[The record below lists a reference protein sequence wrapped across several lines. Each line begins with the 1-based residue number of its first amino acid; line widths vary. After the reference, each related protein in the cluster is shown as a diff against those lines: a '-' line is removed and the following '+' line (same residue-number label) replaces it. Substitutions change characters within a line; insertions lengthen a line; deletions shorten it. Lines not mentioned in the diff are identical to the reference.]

1 MSDKKAPPTPP
12 KSQDED
18 VVQFGDD
25 LPVLPI
31 RNAVL
36 FPGAVAP
43 FDVGREKSVA
53 LVEDVDNLPAPVIA
67 IFAQRDPST
76 DDPGAEDL
84 HNVGCAARVLKALK
98 HSSGNYSL
106 ILQGLVRI
114 KLENVIQS
122 GPYLK
127 AKVKRLEE
135 VGLEDDEAEAL
146 SMSLRDI
153 AKQVIQLMPE
163 LPREAGSLIDSIQA
177 PGALADLVAANLDAP
192 VEEKAQLLETVDVK
206 ERIRKVLR
214 LLTRQL
220 EILKMRERINS
231 QIKEEMG
238 KNQREYVLRQQLK
251 AIKEELGEDDGDQS
265 DLDGLEDRIA
275 KASLPTEA
283 EQVAKK
289 QIKRL
294 RNMQVGSA
302 EYTVVRTY
310 LDWILDL
317 PWHNQTP
324 DNMEIA
330 AVRKVLDDD
339 HYGLEKVKKRIL
351 EYLAVRKL
359 KKDKKGP
366 ILCLIGPP
374 GVGKTSL
381 GRSIARALGRKFHRI
396 SLGGVHDEAAI
407 RGHRRTYVGALPGQI
422 IQGMKKASTINPV
435 FMMDEVDKIGH
446 DFRGDPAAALLEV
459 LDPEQNNTFADHYL
473 EIPYDLSNVMFI
485 ATANIPDPIP
495 APLRDRME
503 ILEIPGYTRREK
515 LAIARRHLIPK
526 QIEEHGIGNVASVT
540 AATASTTQPGIGTTP
555 PPLPSAGKAA
565 QAATTGATTPAAA
578 LAAQTPMLEIADSA
592 VEIIIDSYTR
602 EAGVRTLE
610 RQIASVIR
618 GVAVKIAEGDLTPRK
633 IETEEQLREFLG
645 AGRYT
650 SDVAERT
657 EEAGVATGLAWTS
670 VGGEILFIE
679 ATRMYGT
686 GKLQLTGQLGDVMKE
701 SAQAA
706 LSYVRTNSERYNI
719 AKDFLEKSDIHIH
732 IPAGS
737 MPKDGPSAG
746 VTMFTALV
754 SMLTGVR
761 VRHDVAMTGEIT
773 LRGRV
778 LPIGGLKEKILAAH
792 RAGIKRVIVPER
804 NKPDLDEVPAEVK
817 SDLEIVFVSK
827 MEQVLEAALEEKLV
841 AKPADGSTEKKEN
854 PAPAAPSN

>member
-1 MSDKKAPPTPP
+1 MSEKKQSPARED
-12 KSQDED
+12 DEA
-18 VVQFGDD
+18 VQFGDE

-53 LVEDVDNLPAPVIA
+53 LVEDVDNLSSPVIA

-76 DDPGAEDL
+76 DDPGKDDL
-84 HNVGCAARVLKALK
+84 HHVGCAARVLKALK

-106 ILQGLVRI
+106 ILQGLTRI
-114 KLENVIQS
+114 RLDEMTQT

-127 AKVKRLEE
+127 AKIGRMQEQNAA
-135 VGLEDDEAEAL
+135 DDEAEAL

-177 PGALADLVAANLDAP
+177 PGALADLVAGNLDAP
-192 VEEKAQLLETVDVK
+192 VDEKAGLLETIDVK
-206 ERIRKVLR
+206 DRIRKVLK

-251 AIKEELGEDDGDQS
+251 AIKEELGEDEGDQG
-265 DLDGLEDRIA
+265 DLDGLEERIA
-275 KASLPTEA
+275 KANLPTEA

-289 QIKRL
+289 QLKRL

-317 PWHNQTP
+317 PWHLQTP
-324 DNMEIA
+324 DNMDIS
-330 AVRKVLDDD
+330 AVRKVLDED

-381 GRSIARALGRKFHRI
+381 GRSIARALGRKFVRI

-473 EIPYDLSNVMFI
+473 EIPYDLSNVMFV
-485 ATANIPDPIP
+485 ATANIADPIP

-526 QIEEHGIGNVASVT
+526 QLEEHGIT
-540 AATASTTQPGIGTTP
+540 KEQLDITD
-555 PPLPSAGKAA
+555 
-565 QAATTGATTPAAA
+565 PAVD
-578 LAAQTPMLEIADSA
+578 I
-592 VEIIIDSYTR
+592 VIDMYTR

-618 GVAVKIAEGDLTPRK
+618 GVAVKIAEGDTTPRK
-633 IETEEQLREFLG
+633 IETEDQVRDFLG
-645 AGRYT
+645 AQKYT
-650 SDVAERT
+650 SEVAERT
-657 EEAGVATGLAWTS
+657 EEAGVATGMAWTS

-679 ATRMYGT
+679 ATRMYGS

-706 LSYVRTNSERYNI
+706 LSYVRTNAERYGI

-732 IPAGS
+732 IPAGA

-754 SMLTGVR
+754 SMLTGFR

-778 LPIGGLKEKILAAH
+778 LPIGGLKEKVLAAH
-792 RAGIKRVIVPER
+792 RAGIKRVLVPER
-804 NKPDLDEVPAEVK
+804 NKADLDEVPAEVK
-817 SDLEIVFVSK
+817 GELDFVFVSK
-827 MEQVLEAALEEKLV
+827 MDQVLEAALEEMP
-841 AKPADGSTEKKEN
+841 KPKSDEKAAQ
-854 PAPAAPSN
+854 PATPLPTN

>member
-1 MSDKKAPPTPP
+1 M
-12 KSQDED
+12 
-18 VVQFGDD
+18 
-25 LPVLPI
+25 
-31 RNAVL
+31 
-36 FPGAVAP
+36 
-43 FDVGREKSVA
+43 GREKSVA
-53 LVEDVDNLPAPVIA
+53 LVEDVDNLSSPVIA
-67 IFAQRDPST
+67 IFAQKDPST
-76 DDPGAEDL
+76 DDPGADDL
-84 HNVGCAARVLKALK
+84 HTVGCAARVLKALK

-106 ILQGLVRI
+106 ILQGLTRI
-114 KLENVIQS
+114 RLDEVTQNA
-122 GPYLK
+122 PYLK
-127 AKVKRLEE
+127 AKIKRLEE
-135 VGLEDDEAEAL
+135 AGLEDDEAEAL

-192 VEEKAQLLETVDVK
+192 VEEKAQLLETVEVK

-251 AIKEELGEDDGDQS
+251 AIKEELGEDEGDQG

-275 KASLPTEA
+275 KAALPTEA
-283 EQVAKK
+283 ETVAKK

-317 PWHNQTP
+317 PWNNQTT
-324 DNMEIA
+324 DNLEIA
-330 AVRKVLDDD
+330 AVRKVLDED

-366 ILCLIGPP
+366 ILCLLGPP

-422 IQGMKKASTINPV
+422 IQGMKKTATINPI

-485 ATANIPDPIP
+485 ATANVADPIP

-515 LAIARRHLIPK
+515 LAIARQHLIPK
-526 QIEEHGIGNVASVT
+526 QIEEHGITT
-540 AATASTTQPGIGTTP
+540 A
-555 PPLPSAGKAA
+555 
-565 QAATTGATTPAAA
+565 
-578 LAAQTPMLEIADSA
+578 MLQIEDSA
-592 VEIIIDSYTR
+592 IEIIIDGYTR

-610 RQIASVIR
+610 RQVASVIR
-618 GVAVKIAEGDLTPRK
+618 GVAVKIAEGDTTPRK
-633 IETEEQLREFLG
+633 IETEDQIREFLG
-645 AGRYT
+645 ASRF
-650 SDVAERT
+650 SSEVAERT
-657 EEAGVATGLAWTS
+657 EEPGVATGLAWTS

-679 ATRMYGT
+679 ATRMHGT

-706 LSYVRTNSERYNI
+706 LSYVRTNAEKYGI
-719 AKDFLEKSDIHIH
+719 ARDFLDKSDIHIH
-732 IPAGS
+732 IPAGG

-778 LPIGGLKEKILAAH
+778 LPIGGLKEKVLAAH
-792 RAGIKRVIVPER
+792 RAGIKRVIIPER

-817 SDLEIVFVSK
+817 NDLEFIAVSK
-827 MEQVLEAALEEKLV
+827 MDQLIEAALEEKLQP
-841 AKPADGSTEKKEN
+841 KPEEK
-854 PAPAAPSN
+854 AAQPTPN

>member
-1 MSDKKAPPTPP
+1 MSEKKQTPGR
-12 KSQDED
+12 QEDEAI
-18 VVQFGDD
+18 QFGDE

-76 DDPGAEDL
+76 DDPGKEDL
-84 HNVGCAARVLKALK
+84 HQVGCAARVLKALK

-106 ILQGLVRI
+106 ILQGLTRI
-114 KLENVIQS
+114 RLDEMTQS
-122 GPYLK
+122 APYLK
-127 AKVKRLEE
+127 AKIVRLDEQTAA
-135 VGLEDDEAEAL
+135 DDEAEAL

-192 VEEKAQLLETVDVK
+192 VDEKAALLETIDVK
-206 ERIRKVLR
+206 DRIRKVLK

-251 AIKEELGEDDGDQS
+251 AIKEELGEDDGDQG
-265 DLDGLEDRIA
+265 DLDGLEERIA
-275 KASLPTEA
+275 KANLPQEA

-289 QIKRL
+289 QLKRL

-317 PWHNQTP
+317 PWHVQTP
-324 DNMEIA
+324 DNMDIGS
-330 AVRKVLDDD
+330 VRKVLDED

-381 GRSIARALGRKFHRI
+381 GKSIARALGRKFVRI

-473 EIPYDLSNVMFI
+473 EIPYDLSNVMFV
-485 ATANIPDPIP
+485 ATANVADPIP

-515 LAIARRHLIPK
+515 LAIARQHLIPK
-526 QIEEHGIGNVASVT
+526 QLEEHGINPGSPPGPAGAHGPAT
-540 AATASTTQPGIGTTP
+540 PATAPQ
-555 PPLPSAGKAA
+555 
-565 QAATTGATTPAAA
+565 
-578 LAAQTPMLEIADSA
+578 LEITDKA
-592 VEIIIDSYTR
+592 VDIVIDHYTR

-610 RQIASVIR
+610 RQIASIIR
-618 GVAVKIAEGDLTPRK
+618 GVAVKIAEGDTTPRK
-633 IETEEQLREFLG
+633 VDDEEQVREFLG
-645 AGRYT
+645 PQKYT
-650 SDVAERT
+650 SEVAERT

-679 ATRMYGT
+679 ATRMYGS

-706 LSYVRTNSERYNI
+706 LSYVRTNAERYGI
-719 AKDFLEKSDIHIH
+719 GKDFLEKSDIHIH
-732 IPAGS
+732 IPAGA

-754 SMLTGVR
+754 SMLTGIR

-778 LPIGGLKEKILAAH
+778 LPIGGLKEKVLAAH
-792 RAGIKRVIVPER
+792 RAGIKRVLVPER
-804 NKPDLDEVPAEVK
+804 NKADLDEVPAEVK
-817 SDLEIVFVSK
+817 NDLEFVFVSK
-827 MEQVLEAALEEKLV
+827 MDQVLEAALEEMPKPRGEE
-841 AKPADGSTEKKEN
+841 KPAQATPPTN
-854 PAPAAPSN
+854 

>member
-1 MSDKKAPPTPP
+1 MTEKKGPSRGE
-12 KSQDED
+12 KDED
-18 VVQFGDD
+18 AVQFGDE

-53 LVEDVDNLPAPVIA
+53 LVEDVDNFPSPVIA
-67 IFAQRDPST
+67 IFAQKDPAT
-76 DDPGAEDL
+76 DDPGADDL
-84 HNVGCAARVLKALK
+84 HQVGCAARVLKALK

-106 ILQGLVRI
+106 ILQGLTRI
-114 KLENVIQS
+114 KLDDVSQTS
-122 GPYLK
+122 PYLK
-127 AKVKRLEE
+127 AKVKKLEE
-135 VGLEDDEAEAL
+135 TGVDDDEAEAL

-153 AKQVIQLMPE
+153 AKQVIQLIPE
-163 LPREAGSLIDSIQA
+163 LPREEGSLIDSIQA
-177 PGALADLVAANLDAP
+177 PGELADLVAANLDAP
-192 VEEKAQLLETVDVK
+192 VEEKAQLLETVDAK

-251 AIKEELGEDDGDQS
+251 AIKEELGEDDGDQG
-265 DLDGLEDRIA
+265 DLDGLEERIA
-275 KASLPTEA
+275 KAQLPTEA

-289 QIKRL
+289 QLKRL

-317 PWHNQTP
+317 PWHNSTP
-324 DNMEIA
+324 DNHEIT

-422 IQGMKKASTINPV
+422 IQGMKKAGTINPI

-446 DFRGDPAAALLEV
+446 DFRGDPSAALLEV

-473 EIPYDLSNVMFI
+473 EVPYDLSNVMFV
-485 ATANIPDPIP
+485 ATANISDPIP
-495 APLRDRME
+495 PPLKDRME
-503 ILEIPGYTRREK
+503 VLEIPGYTRREK
-515 LAIARRHLIPK
+515 LAIAKQHLLPK
-526 QIEEHGIGNVASVT
+526 QLEEHGLTT
-540 AATASTTQPGIGTTP
+540 AQIDIQDTAI
-555 PPLPSAGKAA
+555 
-565 QAATTGATTPAAA
+565 
-578 LAAQTPMLEIADSA
+578 E
-592 VEIIIDSYTR
+592 EIIDQWTR
-602 EAGVRTLE
+602 EAGVRNLE

-618 GVAVKIAEGDLTPRK
+618 GVAVKVAEG
-633 IETEEQLREFLG
+633 ETNLRRVTNTDELREFLG
-645 AGRYT
+645 APKFT
-650 SDVAERT
+650 SEVAERT
-657 EEAGVATGLAWTS
+657 EETGVATGLAWTS

-679 ATRMYGT
+679 ATRMFGS
-686 GKLQLTGQLGDVMKE
+686 GKLQLTGQLRSEERRVGKE
-701 SAQAA
+701 C
-706 LSYVRTNSERYNI
+706 RT
-719 AKDFLEKSDIHIH
+719 
-732 IPAGS
+732 GW
-737 MPKDGPSAG
+737 
-746 VTMFTALV
+746 
-754 SMLTGVR
+754 
-761 VRHDVAMTGEIT
+761 
-773 LRGRV
+773 
-778 LPIGGLKEKILAAH
+778 
-792 RAGIKRVIVPER
+792 
-804 NKPDLDEVPAEVK
+804 
-817 SDLEIVFVSK
+817 
-827 MEQVLEAALEEKLV
+827 
-841 AKPADGSTEKKEN
+841 
-854 PAPAAPSN
+854 

>member
-1 MSDKKAPPTPP
+1 MSEKKGPARDKEEEP
-12 KSQDED
+12 
-18 VVQFGDD
+18 VQFGDE

-53 LVEDVDNLPAPVIA
+53 LVEDVDNFPAPVIA
-67 IFAQRDPST
+67 IFAQKDPAT
-76 DDPGAEDL
+76 DDPGADDL
-84 HNVGCAARVLKALK
+84 HQVGCAARVLKALK

-106 ILQGLVRI
+106 ILQGLTRI
-114 KLENVIQS
+114 KLEEVTQS
-122 GPYLK
+122 APYLK
-127 AKVKRLEE
+127 AKVKKLEE
-135 VGLEDDEAEAL
+135 APVEDDEAEAL

-192 VEEKAQLLETVDVK
+192 VEEKAQLLETVDAK

-251 AIKEELGEDDGDQS
+251 AIKEELGEDDGDQG
-265 DLDGLEDRIA
+265 DLDGLEERIA
-275 KASLPTEA
+275 KAQLPNEA
-283 EQVAKK
+283 EGVAKK
-289 QIKRL
+289 QLKRL

-317 PWHNQTP
+317 PWHNATP
-324 DNMEIA
+324 DNLEIA
-330 AVRKVLDDD
+330 AVRKVLDED

-422 IQGMKKASTINPV
+422 IQGMKKVGTTNPV
-435 FMMDEVDKIGH
+435 FMLDEIDKIGH

-473 EIPYDLSNVMFI
+473 EIPFDLSNVMFV
-485 ATANIPDPIP
+485 ATANVADPIP
-495 APLRDRME
+495 PPLRDRME
-503 ILEIPGYTRREK
+503 ILEIPGYTRNEK
-515 LAIARRHLIPK
+515 LAIARQHLIPK
-526 QIEEHGIGNVASVT
+526 QIEEHGIT
-540 AATASTTQPGIGTTP
+540 KEQ
-555 PPLPSAGKAA
+555 
-565 QAATTGATTPAAA
+565 
-578 LAAQTPMLEIADSA
+578 LEIADVS
-592 VEIIIDSYTR
+592 VDEIIDHYTR

-633 IETEEQLREFLG
+633 IETAEGIHEFLG
-645 AGRYT
+645 APRY
-650 SDVAERT
+650 SSEVAERT
-657 EEAGVATGLAWTS
+657 EEPGVATGLAWTS

-679 ATRMYGT
+679 ATKMHGT

-706 LSYVRTNSERYNI
+706 LSYVRTNAEKLGVP
-719 AKDFLEKSDIHIH
+719 KDFLEKSDIHIH
-732 IPAGS
+732 IPAGA

-746 VTMFTALV
+746 VTMFTALM

-778 LPIGGLKEKILAAH
+778 LPIGGLKGRSSRPTA
-792 RAGIKRVIVPER
+792 P
-804 NKPDLDEVPAEVK
+804 
-817 SDLEIVFVSK
+817 
-827 MEQVLEAALEEKLV
+827 
-841 AKPADGSTEKKEN
+841 GSS
-854 PAPAAPSN
+854 ASSSPSATRRTWTRSRSRSRTTSSSS

>member
-1 MSDKKAPPTPP
+1 MSDKKKQQQPASPPVPP
-12 KSQDED
+12 PSEED
-18 VVQFGDD
+18 IKFGDE
-25 LPVLPI
+25 LAVLPI

-53 LVEDVDNLPAPVIA
+53 LVEDVHNLDSPVIA
-67 IFAQRDPST
+67 IFAQRDPAT
-76 DDPGAEDL
+76 DDPAADDL
-84 HNVGCAARVLKALK
+84 YPVGCAARVLKALK

-106 ILQGLVRI
+106 ILQGLTRI
-114 KLENVIQS
+114 RLDSVTQS
-122 GPYLK
+122 NPYMR
-127 AKVKRLEE
+127 ARVTRVESPSS
-135 VGLEDDEAEAL
+135 EDVEAEAL
-146 SMSLRDI
+146 AMSLRDV

-192 VEEKAQLLETVDVK
+192 VEEKAQLIETVEVK

-251 AIKEELGEDDGDQS
+251 AIKEELGEDDGDQG
-265 DLDGLEDRIA
+265 DLDGLEERIS
-275 KASLPTEA
+275 KASLPSEA
-283 EQVAKK
+283 DSVAKK
-289 QIKRL
+289 QLKRL
-294 RNMQVGSA
+294 RSMQVGSA

-317 PWHNQTP
+317 PWSNQTE
-324 DNMEIA
+324 DNMDIA
-330 AVRKVLDDD
+330 EVRKVLDED
-339 HYGLEKVKKRIL
+339 HYGLDKVKKRIV

-366 ILCLIGPP
+366 ILCLLGPP

-381 GRSIARALGRKFHRI
+381 GKSIARALGRKFVRV

-422 IQGMKKASTINPV
+422 IQGMKKSGTVNPV

-446 DFRGDPAAALLEV
+446 DFRGDPSAALLEV

-473 EIPYDLSNVMFI
+473 EIPYDLSNVMFV
-485 ATANIPDPIP
+485 ATANIADPIP
-495 APLRDRME
+495 PPLRDRME

-515 LAIARRHLIPK
+515 LAISRQHLIPK
-526 QIEEHGIGNVASVT
+526 QLEEHGLKPEQLTIT
-540 AATASTTQPGIGTTP
+540 D
-555 PPLPSAGKAA
+555 
-565 QAATTGATTPAAA
+565 
-578 LAAQTPMLEIADSA
+578 EA
-592 VEIIIDSYTR
+592 VEELIEHYTR
-602 EAGVRTLE
+602 EAGVRSLE
-610 RQIASVIR
+610 RTIASVIR
-618 GVAVKIAEGDLTPRK
+618 GVAVKVAEGDTTPRTLK
-633 IETEEQLREFLG
+633 NEDDLREYLG
-645 AGRYT
+645 AIKFT

-657 EEAGVATGLAWTS
+657 EETGVSTGLAWTS

-679 ATRMYGT
+679 ATRMFGT

-701 SAQAA
+701 SAHAA
-706 LSYVRTNSERYNI
+706 LSYVRTNAEKYGIPR
-719 AKDFLEKSDIHIH
+719 DFLEKSDLHVH
-732 IPAGS
+732 IPAGG

-746 VTMFTALV
+746 ITMFTAIV
-754 SMLTGVR
+754 SLLTGIR
-761 VRHDVAMTGEIT
+761 VRHDVAMTGEIS

-778 LPIGGLKEKILAAH
+778 LPIGGLKEKTLAAH
-792 RAGIKRVIVPER
+792 RAGIKRVLVPER
-804 NKPDLDEVPAEVK
+804 NKADLDEVPKEIR
-817 SDLEIVFVSK
+817 DELEFVFVTK
-827 MEQVLEAALEEKLV
+827 LDEVLEAALESMPQPSQAYLDEV
-841 AKPADGSTEKKEN
+841 AKRESATT
-854 PAPAAPSN
+854 PSAN

>member
-1 MSDKKAPPTPP
+1 MSDKKS
-12 KSQDED
+12 KGSEESELS
-18 VVQFGDD
+18 FGDE
-25 LPVLPI
+25 LAVLPI

-53 LVEDVDNLPAPVIA
+53 LVEDVDSFSSPVIA
-67 IFAQRDPST
+67 IFAQKDPAT
-76 DDPGAEDL
+76 DDPGADDL
-84 HNVGCAARVLKALK
+84 HPVGCAARVLKALK

-106 ILQGLVRI
+106 ILQGLSRI
-114 KLENVIQS
+114 RLSEVS
-122 GPYLK
+122 GTSPYLK
-127 AKVKRLEE
+127 AKVIKLEE
-135 VGLEDDEAEAL
+135 AGVDDEAEAL

-153 AKQVIQLMPE
+153 AKQVVQLMPT
-163 LPREAGSLIDSIQA
+163 LPPEAGSLIDSIQS
-177 PGALADLVAANLDAP
+177 PGALADLVAAQLDGP
-192 VEEKAQLLETVDVK
+192 VEEKAQLLEITDVK
-206 ERIRKVLR
+206 ERIRRVLK

-251 AIKEELGEDDGDQS
+251 AIKEELGEDDGDQG
-265 DLDGLEDRIA
+265 DLDGLEERIA
-275 KASLPTEA
+275 KADLPNDA

-289 QIKRL
+289 QLKRL

-317 PWHNQTP
+317 PWRLATP
-324 DNMEIA
+324 DNLDIA
-330 AVRKVLDDD
+330 QVRKVLDED

-366 ILCLIGPP
+366 ILCLLGPP

-381 GRSIARALGRKFHRI
+381 GRSIARAVGRKFHRI

-422 IQGMKKASTINPV
+422 IQGMKKSGTINPI
-435 FMMDEVDKIGH
+435 FMMDEIDKIGH

-485 ATANIPDPIP
+485 ATSNMIDPIP
-495 APLRDRME
+495 PPLRDRME
-503 ILEIPGYTRREK
+503 VLEIPGYTRREK
-515 LAIARRHLIPK
+515 LAIARQHLIPK
-526 QIEEHGIGNVASVT
+526 QIEEHGLTEEQLKITDA
-540 AATASTTQPGIGTTP
+540 
-555 PPLPSAGKAA
+555 
-565 QAATTGATTPAAA
+565 
-578 LAAQTPMLEIADSA
+578 A
-592 VEIIIDSYTR
+592 VEIIIDAYTR

-610 RQIASVIR
+610 RQVASVIR
-618 GVAVKIAEGDLTPRK
+618 GVAVKFAEGDTTPRV
-633 IETEEQLREFLG
+633 IETEEHLRELLG
-645 AGRYT
+645 PGRYT

-657 EEAGVATGLAWTS
+657 EEPGVCTGLAWTS

-686 GKLQLTGQLGDVMKE
+686 GKLTLTGQLGDVMKE

-706 LSYVRTNSERYNI
+706 LSFVRTNAERFGI
-719 AKDFLEKSDIHIH
+719 QRDFLDKSDIHIH
-732 IPAGS
+732 IPAGA

-754 SMLTGVR
+754 SMLTGIR
-761 VRHDVAMTGEIT
+761 VRHDVAMTGEIS

-778 LPIGGLKEKILAAH
+778 LPIGGLKEKVLAAH
-792 RAGIKRVIVPER
+792 RAGIKRVLFPER
-804 NKPDLDEVPAEVK
+804 NVPDLDEVPQEIK
-817 SDLEIVFVSK
+817 DQLEFVPVSK
-827 MEQVLEAALEEKLV
+827 MEQVLENALEEMP
-841 AKPADGSTEKKEN
+841 KPKVDE
-854 PAPAAPSN
+854 APAVSAN

>member
-1 MSDKKAPPTPP
+1 MSSKKMPPTPAP
-12 KSQDED
+12 PPTEEEMR
-18 VVQFGDD
+18 FGDE
-25 LPVLPI
+25 LAVLPI

-53 LVEDVDNLPAPVIA
+53 LVEEVHNQPSPVIA
-67 IFAQRDPST
+67 IFAQRDPAT
-76 DDPGAEDL
+76 DDPSADDL
-84 HNVGCAARVLKALK
+84 YPVGCAARVLKALK

-106 ILQGLVRI
+106 ILQGITRI
-114 KLENVIQS
+114 RLDSVLAQT
-122 GPYLK
+122 PYLK
-127 AKVKRLEE
+127 AKIKRLDEPQT
-135 VGLEDDEAEAL
+135 EDVEAEAL
-146 SMSLRDI
+146 AMSLRDI

-163 LPREAGSLIDSIQA
+163 LPREAASLIDSIQA

-192 VEEKAQLLETVDVK
+192 VEEKSQLIETVDIK

-251 AIKEELGEDDGDQS
+251 AIKEELGEDEGDQG

-275 KASLPTEA
+275 KANLPTEA
-283 EQVAKK
+283 ETVAKK
-289 QIKRL
+289 QLKRL
-294 RNMQVGSA
+294 RTMQVGSA

-310 LDWILDL
+310 LDWILDI
-317 PWHNQTP
+317 PWTQSTQ
-324 DNMEIA
+324 DNLEIA
-330 AVRKVLDDD
+330 SVRKVLDED

-359 KKDKKGP
+359 KQDKKGP

-381 GRSIARALGRKFHRI
+381 GRSIARALGRKFHRV

-422 IQGMKKASTINPV
+422 IQGMKKAGMVNPI

-446 DFRGDPAAALLEV
+446 DFRGDPSAALLEV

-473 EIPYDLSNVMFI
+473 EIPYDLSHVMFV
-485 ATANIPDPIP
+485 ATANVADPIP
-495 APLRDRME
+495 PPLRDRME

-515 LAIARRHLIPK
+515 LAIARQHLLPK
-526 QIEEHGIGNVASVT
+526 QLGEHGL
-540 AATASTTQPGIGTTP
+540 TTEQ
-555 PPLPSAGKAA
+555 
-565 QAATTGATTPAAA
+565 
-578 LAAQTPMLEIADSA
+578 LEITDKALE
-592 VEIIIDSYTR
+592 EIIDHYTR
-602 EAGVRTLE
+602 EAGVRSLE
-610 RQIASVIR
+610 RQIAGVIR
-618 GVAVKIAEGDLTPRK
+618 GVAVKVAEGDIQKRRVDNEDDLH
-633 IETEEQLREFLG
+633 EFLG
-645 AGRYT
+645 APKYT
-650 SDVAERT
+650 SEVDERPAES
-657 EEAGVATGLAWTS
+657 GVATGLAWTS

-679 ATRMYGT
+679 ATKMYGT

-706 LSYVRTNSERYNI
+706 LSFVRSNAPRFGV
-719 AKDFLEKSDIHIH
+719 AKDFLEKSDLHIH
-732 IPAGS
+732 IPAGG

-754 SMLTGVR
+754 SLLSGVR

-778 LPIGGLKEKILAAH
+778 LPIGGLKEKVLAAH
-792 RAGIKRVIVPER
+792 RAGIKRVLIPER
-804 NKPDLDEVPAEVK
+804 NKADLDEVPQEIK
-817 SDLEIVFVSK
+817 NDLEFITIAK
-827 MEQVLEAALEEKLV
+827 MDQLLEAALEEKLQP
-841 AKPADGSTEKKEN
+841 KPAESSTT
-854 PAPAAPSN
+854 APAHN